1 MAELA
6 IGLEAPWDSFTYHKA
21 TMRNLIRQ
29 LGYMIEQ
36 MRQALT
42 GLKTSLIFLDIYY
55 SDNNLAFEYLLA
67 EQVEYVL

>member
-1 MAELA
+1 
-6 IGLEAPWDSFTYHKA
+6 
-21 TMRNLIRQ
+21 
-29 LGYMIEQ
+29 